1 MQAAVDRVIRSFSL
15 KQPMSD
21 DASAAVH
28 DGAAQDHAM
37 QLAAHLLENYKGQLA
52 RRGSNNGGSQQG

>member
-1 MQAAVDRVIRSFSL
+1 MQAAVERVIRSFGL

-21 DASAAVH
+21 DSGAAMH
-28 DGAAQDHAM
+28 DGAAQDHAT
-37 QLAAHLLENYKGQLA
+37 QLAAQLLENYKGQLA